1 MCELLWEYE
10 LPLLPLIHSSPLP
23 LLLLLFRLPGLHHV
37 TRKSGSLPLPLLTE
51 RKYCNRRGRRW
62 ALLRRRLKITGIFK
76 AAEESQGRQRLD
88 SLPPGRSS
96 LSSLSA
102 SFSHDFSSLA
112 LPPCEFKFTF
122 STNPCLGHIFRR
134 SRKPTAK
141 VYEVMNA
148 WLHPRPLPQ
157 LCLAIKEAWLE
168 LSKQTAPAKTST
180 ICTTSHSQTGNLLL
194 ARYSSL
200 ENQ

>member
-102 SFSHDFSSLA
+102 SFSHDFSSLI

-122 STNPCLGHIFRR
+122 FTNPCLGHIFRR
-134 SRKPTAK
+134 LRKPTAK

-148 WLHPRPLPQ
+148 WFYHDASP
-157 LCLAIKEAWLE
+157 
-168 LSKQTAPAKTST
+168 APAPALSSYKRGLAG
-180 ICTTSHSQTGNLLL
+180 IVQTNGPRSDLHHMHDITRPNW
-194 ARYSSL
+194 
-200 ENQ
+200 

>member
-23 LLLLLFRLPGLHHV
+23 LLLLLFWLPGLRHV

-112 LPPCEFKFTF
+112 LPPREFKFTF
-122 STNPCLGHIFRR
+122 FTNLCLGHIFRR
-134 SRKPTAK
+134 LRKPTAK

-148 WLHPRPLPQ
+148 WFYDDASP
-157 LCLAIKEAWLE
+157 
-168 LSKQTAPAKTST
+168 APAPALSSYKRGLAG
-180 ICTTSHSQTGNLLL
+180 IVQTNSPRSDLHHMHDIT
-194 ARYSSL
+194 RP
-200 ENQ
+200 NW